1 MTTAASAWWWNATL
15 PATGRKPPACPGR
28 ASMRWGWRICSWR
41 LRNELAHRHSGT
53 VARQQACCTRSGS
66 VAVCTGRTCSYCR
79 RDVLDQTGK
88 VDELGHD
95 HWPWRRLP
103 VGLHDV
109 EHGAAGHRC
118 TSVAVARHPAQRD
131 RRLAVVR
138 LARRRRAHGGLEPVR
153 WAPGRDRR
161 DHHVVLRWWFRVRLA
176 ATLPG
181 HGHVPDTGNV
191 QCTAFKHRAA
201 WSRRSRLFPFRHAGG
216 GCVVTDDC
224 AVLAPLA
231 ACRQPLRIG
240 LDPTDGDAVP
250 FRLPS
255 SWLQPVAD
263 LRDCGPGHPVRSL
276 RIALGGL
283 LMPLTMTAHL
293 RQFAFVIVPSLLFV
307 VLMTLQ
313 GVHRHGVAALLTAW
327 HDGGLIMLIWFGAF
341 GSMMLAFFCIGQVW
355 QLWQKPNAELPLLAL
370 LPGLDGSAQV
380 KRDLLHAIL
389 LQPMRVL
396 ALLLLV

>member
-201 WSRRSRLFPFRHAGG
+201 WSRRSRLSPFRHAGG

-224 AVLAPLA
+224 AVLAQLA

-255 SWLQPVAD
+255 SRLEPLDRLWRRHPWRRQHPANPSSPELAATRGRSARLWTRASRAQPADRARWPVHAAHHDGSLAPVRVRDSTEPVVRGADDTARCSSTRRYRVAD
-263 LRDCGPGHPVRSL
+263 SL
-276 RIALGGL
+276 A
-283 LMPLTMTAHL
+283 
-293 RQFAFVIVPSLLFV
+293 
-307 VLMTLQ
+307 
-313 GVHRHGVAALLTAW
+313 
-327 HDGGLIMLIWFGAF
+327 
-341 GSMMLAFFCIGQVW
+341 
-355 QLWQKPNAELPLLAL
+355 
-370 LPGLDGSAQV
+370 
-380 KRDLLHAIL
+380 
-389 LQPMRVL
+389 
-396 ALLLLV
+396 